1 MREDL
6 REHIDNPDYFD
17 QNTDSYHIVQAIK
30 LLSGNPLA
38 WFACYEIA
46 VDRLLVKF
54 AKPHKETTML
64 LAEKGM
70 LDFKVL
76 YEMFNRWDA
85 TFFPE
90 GKVKSDVCARAV
102 LRAIGT
108 KMPRK
113 AVFGWDLRPLP
124 DGWQQPNRSSLLV
137 LAQMVGTYL
146 QTEEKLDKDKD
157 FRV

>member
-6 REHIDNPDYFD
+6 REHIDNPEYFD

-90 GKVKSDVCARAV
+90 GKVKSDVRKGSSPGNWHKNA
-102 LRAIGT
+102 T
-108 KMPRK
+108 KSGLWLGFASFTRWLATAK
-113 AVFGWDLRPLP
+113 SFVFTGACP
-124 DGWQQPNRSSLLV
+124 DGRDLL
-137 LAQMVGTYL
+137 ADRRKTG
-146 QTEEKLDKDKD
+146 
-157 FRV
+157 